1 MTAPIVKEKQIYDAA
16 SRRLAKVKVTH
27 RSMKRLYYGFYEYAF
42 SLRSPAWN
50 CSKSTVVLKVD
61 SSAGGTTPPL

>member
-1 MTAPIVKEKQIYDAA
+1 M
-16 SRRLAKVKVTH
+16 KVTH